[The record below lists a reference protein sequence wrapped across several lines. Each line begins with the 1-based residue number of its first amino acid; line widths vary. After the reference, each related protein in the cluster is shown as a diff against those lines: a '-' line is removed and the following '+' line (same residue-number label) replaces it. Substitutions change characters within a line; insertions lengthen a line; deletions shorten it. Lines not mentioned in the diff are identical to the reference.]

1 MPNVRPHATERTDRP
16 DLPADRRSDQFVH
29 AATGNADVPR
39 YLHAAGGYV
48 HAPTA
53 GRGRWYGRSR
63 PGLRRNGHGDG
74 WRHEFVGPA
83 RDAADR

>member
-1 MPNVRPHATERTDRP
+1 MPNVRTHATERTDRP

-48 HAPTA
+48 HAP
-53 GRGRWYGRSR
+53 RHVWPIRRSR